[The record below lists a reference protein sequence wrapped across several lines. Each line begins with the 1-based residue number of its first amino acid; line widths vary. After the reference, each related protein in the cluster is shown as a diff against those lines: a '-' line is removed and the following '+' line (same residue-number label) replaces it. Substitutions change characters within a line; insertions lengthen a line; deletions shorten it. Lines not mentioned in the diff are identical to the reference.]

1 MKSLLLIILSFFAF
15 RPLVEAIAGATRS
28 LRATRVLNNMDLRAN
43 PTSGL

>member
-1 MKSLLLIILSFFAF
+1 MKWAALAVLSLFAV
-15 RPLVEAIAGATRS
+15 RRMIETIVDVTRS